1 MATEYPWP
9 TRPLGNAGTWLSGG
23 TPSKDNSAFWSGTVP
38 WVSPKDMK
46 AARIGD
52 AIDHVSNA
60 AVGNGTRL
68 VPSDTL
74 LMVVRGMILA
84 HTFPVALT
92 TSEVAFNQDI
102 KALQA
107 ARDFLPDFLLYWLQS
122 RAAEILKLTDVAN
135 HGTRRLPT
143 ERLFA
148 LETPV
153 PPLPEQRKIAAIL
166 SAVDEVIEKTEAVIE
181 SLQALKKAM
190 MQELLTRG
198 LPGRHTRF
206 KQTEIGEVPEGWEVV
221 ELGQVA
227 TVGNGSTP
235 SRANDDYWIG
245 GSIPWL
251 PTGKVNDVVVQEAD
265 EFVTEKALAE
275 CPIRLLP
282 AGTIL
287 VAMIGQGKTRGKVA
301 YLALPAC
308 INQNFAYIS
317 PNKHL
322 RSWFCFYYLH
332 WKYETLRASGRGSNQ
347 DALNCAI
354 IRKFHLPLPPVHEQ
368 DAISNALA
376 SLHDAELK
384 EYAVVGSL
392 TVAKSAL
399 MSVLLSGE
407 LRVTPDQDVA

>member
-166 SAVDEVIEKTEAVIE
+166 SAVDAVIEKTEAVIE

-206 KQTEIGEVPEGWEVV
+206 KQTEIGEVPEEWEVARVGEVCELRNNLRKPIEVSERERMSGPYPYYGPTKVLSHINEYRV
-221 ELGQVA
+221 EGMHALIGEDGDHFLKYDKWPMTQLLSGRFNVNNHAHVVRGSERCA
-227 TVGNGSTP
+227 TEWFFLFFKH
-235 SRANDDYWIG
+235 RDI
-245 GSIPWL
+245 
-251 PTGKVNDVVVQEAD
+251 VQHLTRQGAGRYKLR
-265 EFVTEKALAE
+265 KATLMD
-275 CPIRLLP
+275 L
-282 AGTIL
+282 L
-287 VAMIGQGKTRGKVA
+287 VA
-301 YLALPAC
+301 
-308 INQNFAYIS
+308 
-317 PNKHL
+317 
-322 RSWFCFYYLH
+322 
-332 WKYETLRASGRGSNQ
+332 
-347 DALNCAI
+347 
-354 IRKFHLPLPPVHEQ
+354 LPPVDEQ
-368 DAISNALA
+368 LAIFRTLR
-376 SLHDAELK
+376 
-384 EYAVVGSL
+384 
-392 TVAKSAL
+392 TVEQYVEGEVEQKTAATKLKSAL
-399 MSVLLSGE
+399 MSVLLTGE
-407 LRVTPDQDVA
+407 LRVTPDKDVA

>member
-166 SAVDEVIEKTEAVIE
+166 SAVDAVIKKTEAVIE

-206 KQTEIGEVPEGWEVV
+206 KQTEIGEVPEEWEVARVGEVCELRNNLRKPIEVSERERMSGPYPYYGPTKVLSHINEYRV
-221 ELGQVA
+221 EGMHALIGEDGDHFLKYDKWPMTQLLSGRFNVNNHAHVVRGSERCA
-227 TVGNGSTP
+227 TEWFFLFFKH
-235 SRANDDYWIG
+235 RDI
-245 GSIPWL
+245 
-251 PTGKVNDVVVQEAD
+251 VQHLTRQGAGRYKLR
-265 EFVTEKALAE
+265 KATLMD
-275 CPIRLLP
+275 L
-282 AGTIL
+282 L
-287 VAMIGQGKTRGKVA
+287 VA
-301 YLALPAC
+301 
-308 INQNFAYIS
+308 
-317 PNKHL
+317 
-322 RSWFCFYYLH
+322 
-332 WKYETLRASGRGSNQ
+332 
-347 DALNCAI
+347 
-354 IRKFHLPLPPVHEQ
+354 LPPVDEQ
-368 DAISNALA
+368 LAIFRTLR
-376 SLHDAELK
+376 
-384 EYAVVGSL
+384 
-392 TVAKSAL
+392 TVEQYVEGEVEQKTAATKLKSAL
-399 MSVLLSGE
+399 MSVLLTGE
-407 LRVTPDQDVA
+407 LRVTPDKDVA

>member
-92 TSEVAFNQDI
+92 TSDVAFNQDI

-206 KQTEIGEVPEGWEVV
+206 KQTEIGEVPEEWEVARVGEVCELRNNLRKPIEVSERERMSGPYPYYGPTKVLSHINEYRV
-221 ELGQVA
+221 EGMHALIGEDGDHFLKYDKWPMTQLLSGRFNVNNHAHVVRGSERCA
-227 TVGNGSTP
+227 TEWFFLFFKH
-235 SRANDDYWIG
+235 RDI
-245 GSIPWL
+245 
-251 PTGKVNDVVVQEAD
+251 VQHLTRQGAGRYKLR
-265 EFVTEKALAE
+265 KATLMD
-275 CPIRLLP
+275 L
-282 AGTIL
+282 L
-287 VAMIGQGKTRGKVA
+287 VA
-301 YLALPAC
+301 
-308 INQNFAYIS
+308 
-317 PNKHL
+317 
-322 RSWFCFYYLH
+322 
-332 WKYETLRASGRGSNQ
+332 
-347 DALNCAI
+347 
-354 IRKFHLPLPPVHEQ
+354 LPPVDEQ
-368 DAISNALA
+368 LAIFRTLR
-376 SLHDAELK
+376 
-384 EYAVVGSL
+384 
-392 TVAKSAL
+392 TVEQYVEGEVEQKTAATKLKSAL
-399 MSVLLSGE
+399 MSVLLTGE
-407 LRVTPDQDVA
+407 LRVTPDKDVA